1 MRRSFMFTGLGRIVL
16 CALLAALVAAAMLGT
31 AAASKPTHPPGK
43 QGDRGGHGDAG
54 KRGDRGK
61 PGSGKLGRHG
71 SLSIEKSSFGQLAE
85 GTPIDRYTLS
95 NRSMKVS
102 IITYGGIIQELWVPD
117 RRGRLANVTL
127 GFADLAGYTTGAPG
141 YPPGAAPNPAYFGAI
156 IGRYGNRI
164 AEGTFNLDDNTYTL
178 DINNDPNSLHGGFL
192 GFDKQVWDA
201 TPALGTKSVSLT
213 LTRTSVEG
221 EGCTHTIPPNCT
233 GYPGN
238 LDVTVVYTLDKRN
251 NLKMDYTATTDK
263 STVVNL
269 TNHAYW
275 NLAGEGTGTI
285 YDHRLTLDASGF
297 TPVDATLIP
306 TGTIDPVAGTP
317 FDFTTPHEIGERI
330 READEQLVFGRGYDH
345 NWVLDRPAGDTS
357 LIEAA
362 KLRDPSSGR
371 ALRIWT
377 TEPGIQFYS
386 GNFLDGTLYG
396 TSGRAYRQG
405 DGLALETQ
413 HYPDSPNK
421 PQFPSTRLDPGQ
433 TYDTTTIYS
442 FSASGH
448 GFGQNR

>member
-1 MRRSFMFTGLGRIVL
+1 MRRSFISIRFGRIAL
-16 CALLAALVAAAMLGT
+16 YALLAALVPAVVLGPAAA
-31 AAASKPTHPPGK
+31 AKPPGHK
-43 QGDRGGHGDAG
+43 HQSHG
-54 KRGDRGK
+54 K
-61 PGSGKLGRHG
+61 HG
-71 SLSIEKSSFGQLAE
+71 SLSIEKSSFGQLD
-85 GTPIDRYTLS
+85 GTAIDRYTLS

-102 IITYGGIIQELWVPD
+102 IITYGGIIQELWAPD
-117 RRGRLANVTL
+117 RRGRVANVTL
-127 GFADLAGYTTGAPG
+127 GFADLAGYAETPG
-141 YPPGAAPNPAYFGAI
+141 SNPDYPPGAAPNPAYFGAI

-164 AEGTFNLDDNTYTL
+164 GAGKFSLDGNQYTL
-178 DINNDPNSLHGGFL
+178 DLNNGPNSLHGGFL

-201 TPALGTKSVSLT
+201 TPSQGSKSVSLT
-213 LTRTSVEG
+213 LTRTSVDG

-251 NLKMDYTATTDK
+251 NLRMDYTATTDK
-263 STVVNL
+263 PTVVNL

-285 YDHRLTLDASGF
+285 YDHQLTLNAPSY

-306 TGTIDPVAGTP
+306 TGEIAPVAGTP
-317 FDFTTPHEIGERI
+317 FDFTTPHAIGERI
-330 READEQLVFGRGYDH
+330 RDNNEQLMFGRGYDH
-345 NWVLDRPAGDTS
+345 NWVLGRPAGDTS
-357 LIEAA
+357 LFEAA

-371 ALRIWT
+371 ALTVWT

-396 TSGRAYRQG
+396 TSGHAYRQG

-421 PQFPSTRLDPGQ
+421 PNFPSTRLDPGQ
-433 TYDTTTIYS
+433 TYETTTVYS

-448 GFGQNR
+448 KFGHRGR

>member
-1 MRRSFMFTGLGRIVL
+1 MRTSSKSGLVAL
-16 CALLAALVAAAMLGT
+16 CAVLVAALALAAP
-31 AAASKPTHPPGK
+31 AAAKHKRS
-43 QGDRGGHGDAG
+43 GHG
-54 KRGDRGK
+54 
-61 PGSGKLGRHG
+61 P
-71 SLSIEKSSFGQLAE
+71 LSIEKSAFGQLAD
-85 GTPIDRYTLS
+85 GTAIDRYTLS
-95 NRSMKVS
+95 NGSMKVS
-102 IITYGGIIQELWVPD
+102 IITYGGIIQELWAPD
-117 RRGRLANVTL
+117 KRGTTANVTL

-164 AEGTFNLDDNTYTL
+164 ANGRFTLGTNTYTL

-192 GFDKQVWDA
+192 GFDKQVWEA
-201 TPALGTKSVSLT
+201 EPFTRRHAVGLT
-213 LTRTSVEG
+213 LTRTSTEG

-238 LDVTVVYTLDKRN
+238 LDVEVVYTLDKRN

-263 STVVNL
+263 PTVVNL

-285 YDHRLTLDASGF
+285 YDHRLTLNASHY
-297 TPVDATLIP
+297 TPVDSTLIP
-306 TGTIDPVAGTP
+306 TGAIDPVAGTP
-317 FDFTTPHEIGERI
+317 FDFTTPHAIGERI
-330 READEQLVFGRGYDH
+330 RENNQQLMFGRGYDH
-345 NWVLDRPAGDTS
+345 NWVLDRRPGDTS
-357 LIEAA
+357 MIRAA
-362 KLRDPSSGR
+362 KLQDPASGR
-371 ALRIWT
+371 VLRVLT

-396 TSGRAYRQG
+396 TSGRAYRQS

-433 TYDTTTIYS
+433 TYETTTIYA

-448 GFGQNR
+448 HGR

>member
-1 MRRSFMFTGLGRIVL
+1 MTV
-16 CALLAALVAAAMLGT
+16 
-31 AAASKPTHPPGK
+31 K
-43 QGDRGGHGDAG
+43 
-54 KRGDRGK
+54 
-61 PGSGKLGRHG
+61 
-71 SLSIEKSSFGQLAE
+71 
-85 GTPIDRYTLS
+85 
-95 NRSMKVS
+95 
-102 IITYGGIIQELWVPD
+102 IITYGGIIQELWAPD
-117 RRGRLANVTL
+117 RRGRTANVTL

-164 AEGTFNLDDNTYTL
+164 AEGTFQLDGNTYTL

-201 TPALGTKSVSLT
+201 TPSRGRKSVSLT

-221 EGCTHTIPPNCT
+221 EGCTHTIPPDCT

-263 STVVNL
+263 PTVVNL

-285 YDHRLTLDASGF
+285 YDHQLTLDASHY
-297 TPVDATLIP
+297 TPVDETLIP
-306 TGTIDPVAGTP
+306 TGAIDPVAGTP
-317 FDFTTPHEIGERI
+317 FDFTTPHAIGERI
-330 READEQLVFGRGYDH
+330 RENHEQLVFGRGYDH

-357 LIEAA
+357 MIRAA

-371 ALRIWT
+371 VLRVLT

-396 TSGRAYRQG
+396 TSGRAYRQS

-433 TYDTTTIYS
+433 TYETTTIYS

-448 GFGQNR
+448 HGR